1 MKRIE
6 NPSLE
11 WHDDQPFSKGFDDV
25 YFSRADGLAETRLV
39 FIEGNGLPQRWQ
51 GKKQFTIAET
61 GFGTG
66 LNFLATWKLFE
77 ETAEPDARLDFIS
90 FERYPLPHA
99 S

>member
-66 LNFLATWKLFE
+66 LSFCCFTFRWVLAHQG
-77 ETAEPDARLDFIS
+77 ARQED
-90 FERYPLPHA
+90 RVD
-99 S
+99 